1 MYSDKMGRDRKKK
14 DKSLP
19 SSAHAPAGSKLALQN
34 ARRHLRAANALSEK
48 RLFGFASAHVV
59 LAIEELA
66 KAWILALYG
75 MGLTFPSDMLADV
88 LSRHPPRHAVTF
100 GFLYVFMIQHVVAR
114 TTKRV
119 QQRHGVKN
127 YPPELRDEWVAE
139 LTREFKSL
147 ASRTPK
153 NEIVHAVME
162 WISKANDIK
171 NSGLYVD
178 FDGVKWSQPQQVSVK
193 RFAFGYSL
201 AEALIQ
207 RLSREMGKLQRLVRK
222 LQRLEV
228 HVDREVNDL
237 MQEQLAKLQDASP
250 EEMLRQMAKMALS
263 PITARV
269 GSAAP

>member
-1 MYSDKMGRDRKKK
+1 MGRDRHKTKKPI
-14 DKSLP
+14 P
-19 SSAHAPAGSKLALQN
+19 SHAEAPPGSKLALQN
-34 ARRHLRAANALSEK
+34 ARRHLRAANALGK
-48 RLFGFASAHVV
+48 MRLSGFASAHVV

-75 MGLTFPSDMLADV
+75 MGLTFPPEMLTEI
-88 LSRHPPRHAVTF
+88 LSRHSPRHAVAV

-119 QQRHGVKN
+119 QKRHGVKN

-153 NEIVHAVME
+153 NELVHAVME
-162 WISKANDIK
+162 WISQANDLK

-178 FDGVKWSQPQQVSVK
+178 FDGAKWAHPEQVRAK
-193 RFAFGYSL
+193 RFAFGYGM
-201 AEALIQ
+201 AKALIQ
-207 RLSREMGKLQRLVRK
+207 RISREIRNLQQLSFHADSE
-222 LQRLEV
+222 LNASL
-228 HVDREVNDL
+228 H
-237 MQEQLAKLQDASP
+237 EQLAKVQDASP
-250 EEMLRQMAKMALS
+250 KEMLRQLAIMALN
-263 PITARV
+263 PITARA